1 VPGTLRLSTVLLL
14 GSAAAL
20 SLFPRAAVGAI
31 HAESGQT
38 DNATAEAKV
47 LKFSVVSIRQ
57 NKSGGP
63 QVLGGQRPK
72 DTKCV
77 TCSWP
82 QQF

>member
-31 HAESGQT
+31 HAEAGQT
-38 DNATAEAKV
+38 DNAAAEAKV
-47 LKFSVVSIRQ
+47 LKFSVVPFARTNLAVRKCSE
-57 NKSGGP
+57 
-63 QVLGGQRPK
+63 GQRPK